1 MRDPGTVELNF
12 ASLQVSPARLL
23 AEIENLTVPVNAPAR
38 IVIDEKSGTIVL
50 GDDVT
55 ISRVAIAQGNISIKI
70 SETPV
75 ASQPSPFSSGETQV
89 LPRSEI
95 SIGQTGSGN
104 IALLQPNVTLS
115 ELISGL
121 NALGVTPQEMADI
134 IRSMKTAGAIHAELV
149 IR

>member
-1 MRDPGTVELNF
+1 MP
-12 ASLQVSPARLL
+12 
-23 AEIENLTVPVNAPAR
+23 
-38 IVIDEKSGTIVL
+38 
-50 GDDVT
+50 
-55 ISRVAIAQGNISIKI
+55 
-70 SETPV
+70 PV
-75 ASQPSPFSSGETQV
+75 ASQPNAFGRGETEV

-104 IALLQPNVTLS
+104 IAILQPNVTLS

-121 NALGVTPQEMADI
+121 NALGVTPQEMSDI